1 MRTEPLERDPI
12 DSAQYEYAHAATPW
26 ACHWI
31 APQTYDPDGA
41 AVFAYRLNV
50 DHAGDVRLHVSADQR
65 YILFL
70 DGKRIGR
77 GPERGDLRHWMY
89 DSYDLSLSGNH
100 TLVAITWWIS
110 PTSPTPPA
118 EAQLTA
124 RPAFML
130 NVQGDAAERF
140 CTGVAPWSVRRID
153 GVQFVSAHT
162 THGYFAIDPRVQI
175 DGFAYPWG
183 IESGA
188 GEGWSEPRKLRK
200 PTLAALVREAGMNW
214 QIRPAMLPAM
224 HETRVKHAR
233 VRHAQSLGNADAS
246 TVPVRRSDHDSN
258 IASTLQKL
266 FDGDSVTVPA
276 GSRWRAIVDFE
287 DYHCVFTHLSS
298 TGGRDASVCVG
309 FAESLYVPDENGKA
323 KGFLKRYSDIE
334 GLLLVGFADTFTT
347 DGAPDRVFDSLWW
360 SAGRYVE
367 VVIETQSEPL
377 TLNALAFDAT
387 GYPYRFDG
395 SFESSDA
402 RLATVVPLGLRTLR
416 ACSHETSMDCPYYEQ
431 LNYAGDTRLQSLVAM
446 TWSRDDRLVRKSI
459 DLFDWSRTG
468 DSWASSRYPTR
479 TTQTIPTFCMW
490 WVAMVYDYARY
501 RGDRA
506 FVAAKM
512 PGVRAILERWRQQI
526 DPDGLVR
533 TPAGWNFVDWVKQ
546 WKGGSP
552 TNRLPDRPCGVIHW
566 QLIYTLSL
574 AAELETMMN
583 EPLLAQ
589 RHTQTASALA
599 AVAERVYFDE
609 RRGLLA
615 DDTDHAHFSEHA
627 QVLALISTKLSSN
640 LRDRVAAGIIDR
652 QEDLAH
658 TSIYFSHYTFAA
670 LRSIDRVDKIIDRM
684 SLWFEHEKMGLYTLL
699 ESPEPSRSDCHAWGA
714 HPLYH
719 YFDSFLG
726 IRPASFGFQSVDIT
740 PDLGP
745 LTHARGTMIH
755 PQGEIRVD
763 LRRTGDASTG
773 GQLTGTIDLPGTV
786 TGVFRH
792 DTRLIRLAS
801 GRNTV

>member
-1 MRTEPLERDPI
+1 M
-12 DSAQYEYAHAATPW
+12 PW
-26 ACHWI
+26 NCHWI
-31 APQTYDPDGA
+31 APQTYDPDA
-41 AVFAYRLNV
+41 ASVFAYRLTV
-50 DHAGDVRLHVSADQR
+50 EHTGDVRIHVSADQR

-89 DSYDLSLSGNH
+89 ESYDLSLRGKH

-130 NVQGDAAERF
+130 NAQGDAAERF
-140 CTGVAPWSVRRID
+140 STGVAPWSVRTID
-153 GVQFVSAHT
+153 GVRFVSAHT
-162 THGYFAIDPRVQI
+162 THGYFAVDPRVQI
-175 DGFAYPWG
+175 DGFAFPWG

-200 PTLAALVREAGMNW
+200 PTLAALVREAPLSW

-224 HETRVKHAR
+224 HETRVSKLR
-233 VRHAQSLGNADAS
+233 VRHVEPLRPGDDPA
-246 TVPVRRSDHDSN
+246 TIPVRA
-258 IASTLQKL
+258 ASSVASLVSTFQQLA
-266 FDGDSVTVPA
+266 DGKPVTIPA
-276 GSRWRAIVDFE
+276 NTRVRAIIDFE
-287 DYHCVFTHLSS
+287 DYPCAFARVST
-298 TGGRDASVCVG
+298 TGGRGASVRVG
-309 FAESLYVPDENGKA
+309 WAEALYVPQEDGKA
-323 KGFLKRYSDIE
+323 KGFAKGRAGIE
-334 GLLLVGFADTFTT
+334 GSLFVGFADTFTT
-347 DGAPDRVFDSLWW
+347 DGGTERAFDSLWW
-360 SAGRYVE
+360 GCGRYAE
-367 VVIETQSEPL
+367 IVVDTRDEPL
-377 TLNALAFDAT
+377 IINQLAFDAT

-395 SFESSDA
+395 AFESSDP
-402 RLATVVPLGLRTLR
+402 RLASVIPLGLRTLR

-468 DSWASSRYPTR
+468 DTWASSRYPTR
-479 TTQTIPTFCMW
+479 TTQTIPTFNLW
-490 WVAMVYDYARY
+490 WVGMVYDYARY

-506 FVAAKM
+506 FIAAKM
-512 PGVRAILERWRQQI
+512 PGVRAVIERWRQQI
-526 DPDGLVR
+526 DRDGLVL
-533 TPAGWNFVDWVKQ
+533 TPMGWNFVDWVKQ

-552 TNRLPDRPCGVIHW
+552 TNRMPDCPSGVIQW
-566 QLIYTLSL
+566 QFVYTLML

-589 RHTQTASALA
+589 RNTQTAAALA
-599 AVAERVYFDE
+599 AVAERVFFDPA
-609 RRGLLA
+609 RGLFA
-615 DDTDHAHFSEHA
+615 EDTDRANFSEHA
-627 QVLALISTKLSSN
+627 QVLALISGQLSSN

-652 QEDLAH
+652 HEDLAE

-670 LRSIDRVDKIIDRM
+670 LRSIGRVDKIIDRM
-684 SLWFEHEKMGLYTLL
+684 PLWFEHEKMGLYTLL

-719 YFDSFLG
+719 YFDSILG
-726 IRPASFGFQSVDIT
+726 IRPSSFGFESVTIT

-745 LTHARGTMIH
+745 LQSARGTMIH
-755 PQGEIRVD
+755 PKGEIRVD
-763 LRRTGDASTG
+763 LKRQGDA
-773 GQLTGTIDLPGTV
+773 LTGTVELPDGV
-786 TGVFRH
+786 AGVFKAGTH
-792 DTRLIRLAS
+792 TVPLQP
-801 GRNTV
+801 GRTAV